1 MKYSIISFLTISLL
15 LGCGK
20 EDVSLFNKWQLSSY
34 LKGPGEVVISQNF
47 RLKVEFNKD
56 QTFSCDLNTNSCTG
70 NFEKGA
76 KNFAILSREC
86 TEMCCDSINSI
97 EAYQLLTDS
106 VSEYEISGEQLKL
119 KGNDYISL
127 QFTLID

>member
-1 MKYSIISFLTISLL
+1 M
-15 LGCGK
+15 GCGK

-56 QTFSCDLNTNSCTG
+56 QTFSCDLNTNSCIG

-76 KNFAILSREC
+76 KNFAILSSEC

-119 KGNDYISL
+119 KGNNYISL
-127 QFTLID
+127 QFTLLD